1 MSHNNVYKQI
11 LHHFPH
17 QPTDDQI
24 KAMHHLGAFEL
35 SVKKNPVYVLKGFA
49 GTGKTS
55 LVSAYV
61 HMLAMNNKRFIL
73 LAPTGRAAK
82 VLSKYT
88 GKKAHTIHRYIYHI
102 TTSKEGRYKVQLAHN
117 RLKDAVF
124 IIDEASMISDNSSAG
139 ELFGNRNLFED
150 LVSYV
155 FSGGQNKMVL
165 IGDTAQLPP
174 VGLTISPA
182 LDLQYIKSSFDV
194 TAYEFEMQEVM
205 RQEMDSGILITA
217 TNLRK
222 LISQNN
228 PVATLFSRT
237 DFKSDI
243 QEVDD
248 GRTFEEL
255 LHDTFDR
262 HDLEQGII
270 VCRTNKRANL
280 FNMQVR
286 NSILFRESE
295 IEGGDLLMVVKNN
308 YHWLDKDAKPGFIA
322 NGDIVNVLRILK
334 TEEMYGFRFAEADIQ
349 LTDYPE
355 EKEITVKLLLS
366 TLYSNGPGLSNS
378 DRNTLFK
385 RIEEDFMDI
394 PERTKR
400 VAEVMKNPWYN
411 ALHVKFAYAM
421 TCHKTQGGQW
431 PHVFIDQGYLTEE
444 MINTEYLRWLYT
456 AVTRS
461 TKKVYLVNFST
472 SFFT

>member
-1 MSHNNVYKQI
+1 
-11 LHHFPH
+11 
-17 QPTDDQI
+17 
-24 KAMHHLGAFEL
+24 
-35 SVKKNPVYVLKGFA
+35 
-49 GTGKTS
+49 
-55 LVSAYV
+55 
-61 HMLAMNNKRFIL
+61 
-73 LAPTGRAAK
+73 
-82 VLSKYT
+82 
-88 GKKAHTIHRYIYHI
+88 
-102 TTSKEGRYKVQLAHN
+102 
-117 RLKDAVF
+117 
-124 IIDEASMISDNSSAG
+124 MI
-139 ELFGNRNLFED
+139 
-150 LVSYV
+150 
-155 FSGGQNKMVL
+155 
-165 IGDTAQLPP
+165 
-174 VGLTISPA
+174 
-182 LDLQYIKSSFDV
+182 
-194 TAYEFEMQEVM
+194 
-205 RQEMDSGILITA
+205 
-217 TNLRK
+217 
-222 LISQNN
+222 
-228 PVATLFSRT
+228 
-237 DFKSDI
+237 
-243 QEVDD
+243 
-248 GRTFEEL
+248 
-255 LHDTFDR
+255 
-262 HDLEQGII
+262 
-270 VCRTNKRANL
+270 
-280 FNMQVR
+280 
-286 NSILFRESE
+286 
-295 IEGGDLLMVVKNN
+295 VKNN

-378 DRNTLFK
+378 DRNMLFK